1 MRRGFGARTVATWA
15 VHLYVVMV
23 GRTPDQM
30 HLTDNIENGVDR
42 HFGLAVAPPTLQG
55 LVRWVYGWLGKSWH
69 GHSVSP
75 LNPLIVSIARLNSA
89 MFSL

>member
-1 MRRGFGARTVATWA
+1 
-15 VHLYVVMV
+15 MV

-55 LVRWVYGWLGKSWH
+55 LVRWVYGWLGKVH
-69 GHSVSP
+69 GHG
-75 LNPLIVSIARLNSA
+75 
-89 MFSL
+89 